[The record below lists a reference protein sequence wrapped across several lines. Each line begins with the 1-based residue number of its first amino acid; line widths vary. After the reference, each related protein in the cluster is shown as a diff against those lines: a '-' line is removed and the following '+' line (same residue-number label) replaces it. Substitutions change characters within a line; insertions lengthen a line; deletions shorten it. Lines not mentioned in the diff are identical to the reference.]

1 MSVKLFNNQEVQ
13 DLLRTAAGL
22 TNEGGSQR
30 AKEIA
35 HRIISDL
42 YKAIDDLNITSDEYW
57 AGVAY
62 LNKLGE
68 RGEAGLLSPGLGFV
82 RFLDMRM
89 DAEDAQR
96 GVESKTPR
104 TIEGPL
110 YVVGAPVEQGLS
122 RLDDGT
128 DKDGHPLIMHDMVI
142 ADDGKQVPGAKDEVR
157 HCTTTGFCL
166 HLDQNGTQQKIK
178 KSP

>member
-1 MSVKLFNNQEVQ
+1 MSVKMFNNQKVQ

-22 TNEGGSQR
+22 TNEGGSPR

-57 AGVAY
+57 AGGAY
-62 LNKLGE
+62 LNKFGE
-68 RGEAGLLSPGLGFV
+68 RGEAGLLSPGLGFD

-110 YVVGAPVEQGLS
+110 YVVGAPVEQGFS

-128 DKDGHPLIMHDMVI
+128 DKDGPPLIMHDTVF
-142 ADDGKQVPGAKDEVR
+142 AADGKQIGRASRMVGV
-157 HCTTTGFCL
+157 C
-166 HLDQNGTQQKIK
+166 QYV
-178 KSP
+178 

>member
-1 MSVKLFNNQEVQ
+1 MSVKIFNNQEVQ

-22 TNEGGSQR
+22 TNEGGSPR

-68 RGEAGLLSPGLGFV
+68 RGEAGLLSPGQIG
-82 RFLDMRM
+82 RASGR
-89 DAEDAQR
+89 ER
-96 GVESKTPR
+96 GSQ
-104 TIEGPL
+104 
-110 YVVGAPVEQGLS
+110 YVTVWGGRGAV
-122 RLDDGT
+122 
-128 DKDGHPLIMHDMVI
+128 K
-142 ADDGKQVPGAKDEVR
+142 
-157 HCTTTGFCL
+157 
-166 HLDQNGTQQKIK
+166 NK
-178 KSP
+178 K

>member
-1 MSVKLFNNQEVQ
+1 MSVKIFNNQEVQ

-22 TNEGGSQR
+22 TNEGGSPR

-68 RGEAGLLSPGLGFV
+68 RGEAGLLSPGLGFD

-96 GVESKTPR
+96 GEIGRASCR
-104 TIEGPL
+104 ERGCQ
-110 YVVGAPVEQGLS
+110 YV
-122 RLDDGT
+122 
-128 DKDGHPLIMHDMVI
+128 
-142 ADDGKQVPGAKDEVR
+142 
-157 HCTTTGFCL
+157 
-166 HLDQNGTQQKIK
+166 
-178 KSP
+178 

>member
-1 MSVKLFNNQEVQ
+1 MSVKIFNNQEVQ

-22 TNEGGSQR
+22 TNEGGSPR

-68 RGEAGLLSPGLGFV
+68 RGEAGLLSPGLGFD

-110 YVVGAPVEQGLS
+110 YVVGAPVEQGFS

-128 DKDGHPLIMHDMVI
+128 RSEEHTSELQSLMRISYAV
-142 ADDGKQVPGAKDEVR
+142 
-157 HCTTTGFCL
+157 
-166 HLDQNGTQQKIK
+166 
-178 KSP
+178 